1 VFWNP
6 RSNRPNKEAFQKF
19 LEAAS
24 EIFLVS
30 PRANLF
36 REPVF
41 SLSGNA
47 ERRERIRRR
56 NFLREIGVGFWD
68 SFRGYLGGLKAPQLR
83 TRFRPF
89 VIGAGLPAPRLQVR
103 ACEPFNAAFYIVAM
117 AAFCL
122 FLDRPAPFVI
132 FYLKI
137 NNMIEIVND
146 RKFIITCGNE
156 TVDDCTKTREIMNN
170 IVINGDER
178 VMIASV
184 TLGVVLATIVMF
196 QLVCGILVKAAA
208 SIIPFAIRLINLRPG
223 ARGR

>member
-1 VFWNP
+1 VGTANGKILSGIYSSARHWSSLESVIHRVYFGNLEIRRNWFDSDRIVFWNP

-146 RKFIITCGNE
+146 RKFIITCGN
-156 TVDDCTKTREIMNN
+156 
-170 IVINGDER
+170 
-178 VMIASV
+178 
-184 TLGVVLATIVMF
+184 
-196 QLVCGILVKAAA
+196 
-208 SIIPFAIRLINLRPG
+208 
-223 ARGR
+223 